1 MVTIKKI
8 SVNNLPNL
16 VYLSYL
22 GDEDFLNKYSPHI
35 EDGATSLIAN
45 VNGELAFIYEMGQKN
60 KLNYYKVV
68 YQKKPI
74 GYFVTIADDW
84 LYSFSINK
92 KYRKKDLLINWWRQ
106 IEKTLKKEFYCCLS
120 EKNEKAIGFLIKNG
134 MKEKERQN
142 NTVLLVKN

>member
-8 SVNNLPNL
+8 SVNNLPDL

-22 GDEDFLNKYSPHI
+22 GDEEFLNKYSPHRK
-35 EDGATSLIAN
+35 ENDTSLISS
-45 VNGELAFIYEMGQKN
+45 VNGELCFIYEMGQKN

-74 GYFVTIADDW
+74 GYFVTISDNW

-92 KYRKKDLLINWWRQ
+92 KYRKKELLIDWWRQ
-106 IEKTLKKEFYCCLS
+106 IEKTLKKEFFCCLS
-120 EKNEKAIGFLIKNG
+120 EKNDKAIAFLKKNG
-134 MKEKERQN
+134 MKEKEREN
-142 NTVLLVKN
+142 NTILFVKN

>member
-22 GDEDFLNKYSPHI
+22 GDDEFLSKYSPHI
-35 EDGATSLIAN
+35 KDEDSSLVTS
-45 VNGELAFIYEMGQKN
+45 VNGELYFIYEMGQTK
-60 KLNYYKVV
+60 KLNYYKVI

-84 LYSFSINK
+84 LYSFSINI
-92 KYRKKDLLINWWRQ
+92 KYRKKDLLVNWWKQ
-106 IEKTLKKEFYCCLS
+106 IEKTLKKEFYCCLY
-120 EKNEKAIGFLIKNG
+120 EKNDRAISFLTKNG
-134 MKEKERQN
+134 MKEKEREN
-142 NTVLLVKN
+142 NTILFVKN